1 MELLRDLDGA
11 FAADSFFRYGALALS
26 YSRSRALPRIGLLTL
41 SIALVVVFQMPKF
54 RDVGTISLNGLYD
67 AACVLLLFPLI
78 ILSGAHSEAG
88 AGMMRLCKF
97 SGKLSYP
104 LYITHIP
111 FVYVISN
118 FVHSR
123 YQANSSS

>member
-1 MELLRDLDGA
+1 VELLRDLDGA
-11 FAADSFFRYGALALS
+11 FATDSFFRYGALALS
-26 YSRSRALPRIGLLTL
+26 YSRSRALSQDWTSDSFDRSCRGFPDAEIPR
-41 SIALVVVFQMPKF
+41 
-54 RDVGTISLNGLYD
+54 RRNYISLNGLYD

-97 SGKLSYP
+97 SGKVSYP

-111 FVYVISN
+111 FVRDFELCS
-118 FVHSR
+118 
-123 YQANSSS
+123 

>member
-1 MELLRDLDGA
+1 MKLEQQIMMME
-11 FAADSFFRYGALALS
+11 
-26 YSRSRALPRIGLLTL
+26 
-41 SIALVVVFQMPKF
+41 MPKF
-54 RDVGTISLNGLYD
+54 PDVGTISLNGLYD

-88 AGMMRLCKF
+88 TGMMRLFKF

-111 FVYVISN
+111 FVYVISELC
-118 FVHSR
+118 S
-123 YQANSSS
+123 